1 MIPDALPPL
10 YTRAFWTACA
20 VHLAG
25 AMSLAM
31 FVLVPLLIRA
41 LGGTEMTMGLVLGV
55 GTAAS
60 VLTRPL
66 VGMLLDSLGRR
77 PVLLGCGVLNTLSWV
92 PFLWL
97 TAVSPWLYVW
107 CTLHAVVWGALFAS
121 YFTYAA
127 DLIPPARRAEGIAVF
142 GVFGMAP
149 NGLAPMLGESII
161 ARAGFPAFLL
171 TAAGFAA
178 VSLLLTL
185 LIPGRAP
192 TLRATGTLPHP
203 GRGTLR
209 AAARQPGM
217 PLVLAVTVVLGVA
230 INAAFFFVAPYA
242 RDVGLERAGPF
253 FAAYAAASVV
263 VRLFGRRALDV
274 LGPHLVSYPAFTV
287 FALGLAG
294 LAFLPAPGLLVAT
307 GIACGLGHGT
317 LFPVLNALAI
327 TRAPARLQGTVVSLH
342 TGALDLGA
350 VVGTPLCGVLA
361 EWVGWRAMFATMGAA
376 CFSGVVLMALDP
388 AKRRRALGASP
399 TGS

>member
-1 MIPDALPPL
+1 MNRDALPPL

-41 LGGTEMTMGLVLGV
+41 LGGTEVTIGLVLGV

-66 VGMLLDSLGRR
+66 VGMLLDSHGRR
-77 PVLLGCGVLNTLSWV
+77 PVLLGCGVMNTLSWV
-92 PFLWL
+92 PFLWV
-97 TAVSPWLYVW
+97 TTVGPWLYVW
-107 CTLHAVVWGALFAS
+107 CTVHAIVWGALFAS

-127 DLIPPARRAEGIAVF
+127 DLVPASRRAEGIAVF
-142 GVFGMAP
+142 GVAGMTA
-149 NGLAPMLGESII
+149 NGLAPMLGEAII
-161 ARAGFPAFLL
+161 ARSGYPAFLL
-171 TAAGFAA
+171 TASGFAA
-178 VSLLLTL
+178 LSLALTF

-192 TLRATGTLPHP
+192 TLRAADTVPHEERRTL
-203 GRGTLR
+203 L

-217 PLVLAVTVVLGVA
+217 PVVLAVTVVLGVA
-230 INAAFFFVAPYA
+230 INAAFFFVAPFT

-287 FALGLAG
+287 FGLGLGG
-294 LAFLPAPGLLVAT
+294 LAFLPAPGVLVAT

-342 TGALDLGA
+342 TAALDLGA
-350 VVGTPLCGVLA
+350 VVGTPLCGFLA
-361 EWVGWRAMFATMGAA
+361 EWAGWRTMFGTMAAA
-376 CFSGVVLMALDP
+376 CLVGVLLMALDP
-388 AKRRRALGASP
+388 AKRRRTA
-399 TGS
+399 

>member
-1 MIPDALPPL
+1 MTRDALPQL

-41 LGGTEMTMGLVLGV
+41 LGGTEVTMGLVLGV

-66 VGMLLDSLGRR
+66 VGMLLDSHGRR
-77 PVLLGCGVLNTLSWV
+77 PVLLGCGVMNTLSWV
-92 PFLWL
+92 PFLWV
-97 TAVSPWLYVW
+97 TTVGPWLYVW
-107 CTLHAVVWGALFAS
+107 CTVHAIVWGALFAS

-127 DLIPPARRAEGIAVF
+127 DLVPASRRAEGIAVF
-142 GVFGMAP
+142 GVAGMTA
-149 NGLAPMLGESII
+149 NGLAPLLGEAII
-161 ARAGFPAFLL
+161 ARSGYPAFLL
-171 TAAGFAA
+171 TASGFAA
-178 VSLLLTL
+178 LSLALTF

-192 TLRATGTLPHP
+192 TLRAADTVPHEERRTL
-203 GRGTLR
+203 L

-217 PLVLAVTVVLGVA
+217 PVVLAVTVVLGVA
-230 INAAFFFVAPYA
+230 INAAFFFVAPFT

-287 FALGLAG
+287 FGLGLGG
-294 LAFLPAPGLLVAT
+294 LAFLPAPGVLVAT

-342 TGALDLGA
+342 TAALDLGA
-350 VVGTPLCGVLA
+350 VVGTPLCGFLA
-361 EWVGWRAMFATMGAA
+361 EWAGWRTMFGTMAAA
-376 CFSGVVLMALDP
+376 CLVGVLLMALDP
-388 AKRRRALGASP
+388 AKRRRVA
-399 TGS
+399 

>member
-1 MIPDALPPL
+1 MTRDALPPL

-41 LGGTEMTMGLVLGV
+41 LGGTEVTMGLVLGV

-66 VGMLLDSLGRR
+66 VGMLLDSHGRR
-77 PVLLGCGVLNTLSWV
+77 PVLLACGVLNTLSWV
-92 PFLWL
+92 PFLWV
-97 TAVSPWLYVW
+97 TTVGPWLYVW
-107 CTLHAVVWGALFAS
+107 CTVHAIVWGALFAS

-127 DLIPPARRAEGIAVF
+127 DLVPASRRAEGIAVF
-142 GVFGMAP
+142 GVAGMTA
-149 NGLAPMLGESII
+149 NGLAPMLGEAII
-161 ARAGFPAFLL
+161 ARSGYPAFLL
-171 TAAGFAA
+171 TASGFAA
-178 VSLLLTL
+178 LSLALTF

-192 TLRATGTLPHP
+192 TLRAADTVPHEERRTL
-203 GRGTLR
+203 L

-217 PLVLAVTVVLGVA
+217 PVVLAVTVVLGVA
-230 INAAFFFVAPYA
+230 INAAFFFVAPFT

-287 FALGLAG
+287 FGLGLGG
-294 LAFLPAPGLLVAT
+294 LALLPAPGVLVAT

-342 TGALDLGA
+342 TAALDLGA
-350 VVGTPLCGVLA
+350 VVGTPLCGFLA
-361 EWVGWRAMFATMGAA
+361 EWAGWRTMFGTMAVS
-376 CFSGVVLMALDP
+376 CLVGVLLMALDP
-388 AKRRRALGASP
+388 AKRRRPA
-399 TGS
+399 